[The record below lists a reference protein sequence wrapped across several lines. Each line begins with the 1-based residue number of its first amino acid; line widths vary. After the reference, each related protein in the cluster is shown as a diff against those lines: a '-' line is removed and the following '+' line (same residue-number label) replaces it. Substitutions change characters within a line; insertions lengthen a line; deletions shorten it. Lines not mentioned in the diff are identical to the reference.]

1 VTDYFSDGIRYSNGY
16 PDLSPLTIHEVRVD
30 KISSDRRANFKMADE
45 ALAQKLGVTRKEVT
59 RMRKTQDLTYHEVE
73 DMRTMQLMP
82 SKPHS
87 KLGHLGGVG
96 EAKRL
101 EVLQQLL
108 RSGQN

>member
-1 VTDYFSDGIRYSNGY
+1 
-16 PDLSPLTIHEVRVD
+16 
-30 KISSDRRANFKMADE
+30 MADE
-45 ALAQKLGVTRKEVT
+45 ALAQQLGVSRKEVT
-59 RMRKTQDLTYHEVE
+59 QMRKSQDLTFHEVE

-101 EVLQQLL
+101 EALQ
-108 RSGQN
+108 